1 MTPPE
6 PIDDGAPES
15 EPGEQMER
23 HSVDWLTE
31 ATFHAAVLDALPDAL
46 VLFSA
51 RGDYLKV
58 RAPLHAPGSEPPGS
72 GAQAAMIGRNIRD
85 HLPAPIADELQAAF
99 DRTLATGA
107 VSIVE
112 YTLEDEGKSSVREA
126 RIARCT
132 PCHLLALIRD
142 CTGERLTAQALGR
155 AEAQARDLQQEI
167 ALLGQVASLGVLAG
181 SIAHELNQP
190 LMSTATN
197 AQAAIKFLSAP
208 TPDLDEAR
216 AALADIGHST
226 RRLADMVRH
235 LLDKLKTHA
244 IAHVPLDVNAV
255 AADVIRLVGRQPRAH
270 GVDIESRLAANL
282 PRVSGD
288 HMQLQQVMLN
298 LLLNACDAV
307 DETRSSRRCVV
318 VRTERD
324 GEEVS
329 VSVIDSGIGIPP
341 GDLPRVFEPFYT
353 TKPHG
358 TGLGLA
364 ISRTIL
370 TLHGARLT
378 AIPNPEGGMTF
389 SFRLRPAPAR
399 QARTSSRG
407 V

>member
-6 PIDDGAPES
+6 PMNGDPRET
-15 EPGEQMER
+15 EQDA
-23 HSVDWLTE
+23 SPDWLAE
-31 ATFHAAVLDALPDAL
+31 ATLHAALLAALPDAF

-51 RGDYLKV
+51 RGDYLKI
-58 RAPLHAPGSEPPGS
+58 RAPENAPGSKE
-72 GAQAAMIGRNIRD
+72 QDAAIGRNIRD
-85 HLPAPIADELQAAF
+85 ILPAAIADALQAAF
-99 DRTLATGA
+99 ERTLATGA
-107 VSIVE
+107 VSTVE
-112 YTLEDEGKSSVREA
+112 YTLRHEGKECVHEA
-126 RIARCT
+126 RIVRCA
-132 PCHLLALIRD
+132 PGLLLALMRD
-142 CTGERLTAQALGR
+142 RTDERSTARALGR
-155 AEAQARDLQQEI
+155 AEAEARDLQQEI

-197 AQAAIKFLSAP
+197 AQAAIKFLGAP
-208 TPDLDEAR
+208 TPDIDEAR
-216 AALADIGHST
+216 AALTDIGHST

-255 AADVIRLVGRQPRAH
+255 VADVVRLVGRQPRAR
-270 GVDIESRLAANL
+270 GVVIESQLAADL

-288 HMQLQQVMLN
+288 RIQLQQVMLN

-307 DETRSSRRCVV
+307 DAASGNRSVV

-324 GEEVS
+324 REQVAI
-329 VSVIDSGIGIPP
+329 SVIDSGIGIPP

-378 AIPNPEGGMTF
+378 ATPNPEGGMTF
-389 SFRLRPAPAR
+389 SFRLKPAPAR
-399 QARTSSRG
+399 RARSSSRG